1 MLFFWKVLC
10 LWDYFTKFSQE
21 GNSYCDENIFLK
33 TPNKNNIPPEQET
46 FNAVTPS
53 LHRNKK
59 YCSIWC
65 KIF

>member
-53 LHRNKK
+53 LHTN
-59 YCSIWC
+59 
-65 KIF
+65 